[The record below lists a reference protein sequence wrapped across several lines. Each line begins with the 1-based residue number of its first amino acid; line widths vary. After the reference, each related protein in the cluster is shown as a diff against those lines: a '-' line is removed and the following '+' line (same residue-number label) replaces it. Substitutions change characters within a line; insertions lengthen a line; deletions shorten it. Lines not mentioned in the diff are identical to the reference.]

1 MARAG
6 LCQPGKQLMN
16 AKELRLQTRLG
27 VFCGL
32 HWPNPD
38 APRVMCLHG
47 WLDNA
52 SSFTPLAPHL
62 KDFDLIALDM
72 AGHGYSDR
80 RPAGARYYMMDNLWD
95 LDAVLDA
102 LDWSECNL
110 IGHSLGGGVAST
122 YAATAPERV
131 SRLIT
136 LDGLGPLSA
145 SPGDTVKRLKSSI
158 ESVRK
163 KSSGLR
169 DYPDIETAAMT
180 RQKASGFSIE
190 IARLLVERSL
200 KHEDGVFRWSTDP
213 ALNWRSPT
221 MLTEEQVIEIL
232 VAIEA
237 PTLSI
242 VCSQIDNWID
252 SEITGN
258 RRSIMPGLWHRMIDS
273 HHHFHMD
280 QPQQTADFII
290 EFLNTPESQ
299 LEQNNA

>member
-1 MARAG
+1 M
-6 LCQPGKQLMN
+6 PPD
-16 AKELRLQTRLG
+16 ELRIQTRLG
-27 VFCGL
+27 VFGGL

-52 SSFTPLAPHL
+52 SSFIPMAPLL
-62 KDFDLIALDM
+62 EDFDLIALDM
-72 AGHGYSDR
+72 AGHGYSDH

-102 LDWSECNL
+102 LEWSECHL
-110 IGHSLGGGVAST
+110 IGHSLGGVVAST
-122 YAATAPERV
+122 YAAIAPERV

-163 KSSGLR
+163 KSTGLR
-169 DYPDIETAAMT
+169 DYPDLESAALT
-180 RQKASGFSIE
+180 RQRASGFSIE
-190 IARLLVERSL
+190 IARLLVTRSL
-200 KHEDGVFRWSTDP
+200 KHEDGVYRWSTDP

-221 MLTEEQVIEIL
+221 MLTEEQVLEIL
-232 VAIEA
+232 RAIKA

-242 VCSQIDNWID
+242 VCSQIIEWID
-252 SEITGN
+252 SQTSSN
-258 RRSIMPGLWHRMIDS
+258 RRDAMQCLRQRTIDS

-280 QPQQTADFII
+280 QPQQTADFIL
-290 EFLNTPESQ
+290 EFLNMPDSK